1 MLFLY
6 IYIIIFRLTLT
17 WMYLLAYYVTFSL
30 AIRDS
35 FAVEKKIFTIFKT
48 RDISVGNFFILFF
61 SYFHLN
67 KNNFSHQNFRE
78 KKLKCDMMTWIS
90 RYISFELSYEI
101 IFFLIE
107 LLDMRL
113 IFFFLTIS
121 NCHEKGKNRAH
132 DSSIFLFSDVKVSK
146 IREKLS
152 ENFHENA

>member
-78 KKLKCDMMTWIS
+78 KKIKMWYDDVNFSIYFVRIKLWN
-90 RYISFELSYEI
+90 F
-101 IFFLIE
+101 FFLIE

-152 ENFHENA
+152 GNFHENA